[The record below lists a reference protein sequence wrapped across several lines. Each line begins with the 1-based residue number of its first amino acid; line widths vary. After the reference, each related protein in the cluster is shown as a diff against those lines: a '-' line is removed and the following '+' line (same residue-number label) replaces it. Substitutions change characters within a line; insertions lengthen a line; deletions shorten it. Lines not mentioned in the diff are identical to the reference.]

1 MKAVRSYL
9 LLGNSFMIVMRS
21 ESEGCEV
28 LPAPR
33 QLVYECDEK

>member
-9 LLGNSFMIVMRS
+9 LLGNYVMSVMRS

-33 QLVYECDEK
+33 QLRYECDEK

>member
-1 MKAVRSYL
+1 MS
-9 LLGNSFMIVMRS
+9 VMRS

-33 QLVYECDEK
+33 QLVHECDEKRK